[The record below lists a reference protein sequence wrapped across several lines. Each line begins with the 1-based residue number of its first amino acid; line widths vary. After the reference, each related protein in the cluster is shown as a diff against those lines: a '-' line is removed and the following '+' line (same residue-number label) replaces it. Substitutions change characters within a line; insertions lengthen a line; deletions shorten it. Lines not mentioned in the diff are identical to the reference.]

1 MADQSSS
8 SIQPPPS
15 PTSSIP
21 RNNSSFSNLM
31 TLTNLDRYGEDWG
44 GALTLIG
51 KSMSVFSEYIT
62 KLTQDAFIDVMETFF
77 DSRLDLIN
85 RRLKAQSSRLK
96 NRAVELLP
104 KGLRTPAGG
113 GILLLDDDLEYEGNH
128 GGPGAAKR
136 TRGEKYKRD
145 VEREVDKIKI
155 KLAAKVTHLSGTWR
169 SEQVV
174 RTKDKVS
181 FLFGILSLAFT
192 CLLYGMAPE
201 WFPVAYTVQSAFY
214 MPIRIYTYKQ
224 KAFHYFLFGDLC
236 YFVNVLDL
244 LWIWVFP
251 SSTFLFIC
259 CYLLTLGPL
268 ASAIITWRNS
278 LVFHSMDKVT
288 SLFIHIY
295 PPIVLTVIRHIYPNA
310 EERYPGLKHVGDY
323 SWWSMILFAGVPYIL
338 WQATYYKFISIDR
351 KSKIESGQ
359 RQNSFHYMLSDK
371 RGPIGKAL
379 KGVRPEHRELW
390 FIFGQLIYTII
401 FMVPPS
407 LLFIHSS
414 AASNVFLI
422 VIFTVSAWNGAAFY
436 VEVFGRKFERELEK
450 LRKEMEV
457 ASSTTTPSNS
467 STSTSRAVT
476 VSNIDDPENEGQSSP
491 TLTYNTMP
499 PTFGKINANQ
509 KPDSDQDLVD
519 SPLVLPSTSKPE
531 SANAIDIPELI
542 LDKAAEEADNEE
554 VTQRTIRQRYP
565 KSGSAAN

>member
-44 GALTLIG
+44 GALTL
-51 KSMSVFSEYIT
+51 
-62 KLTQDAFIDVMETFF
+62 IDVMETFF

-201 WFPVAYTVQSAFY
+201 WFPVA
-214 MPIRIYTYKQ
+214 
-224 KAFHYFLFGDLC
+224 LC